1 MHKESNAVAAGP
13 CETDGG
19 QAARELLREY
29 MFVVACPCGVTEP
42 ASVDG
47 ERFREAL
54 VDACGGS
61 PEPLLKALR
70 IGMVRGMV
78 AIAGCDGDATGH
90 DALVAALARELI
102 GQDIL
107 VLVAGRA
114 GAAVEAAGL
123 CEAAG
128 AELASTGL
136 ADFCGHMDLGPVL
149 VVAQDGDDARA
160 LAPAAADTGLGA
172 AVASPSP
179 ADLAADVSR
188 RITTGRLAL
197 GLNDRYDGTVY
208 S

>member
-1 MHKESNAVAAGP
+1 MHKESNAVAPGP
-13 CETDGG
+13 NGTDGG
-19 QAARELLREY
+19 QAARDLLREY

-78 AIAGCDGDATGH
+78 AIAGCDGVAAGH
-90 DALVAALARELI
+90 DALVATLARELI

-114 GAAVEAAGL
+114 GATVEAAGL
-123 CEAAG
+123 LEAAG

-149 VVAQDGDDARA
+149 FVAQDGDDARA
-160 LAPAAADTGLGA
+160 PASGVGLAGRPTA
-172 AVASPSP
+172 ASPSP
-179 ADLAADVSR
+179 ADLAADLSR
-188 RITTGRLAL
+188 RITTRRLAL